1 MNVIS
6 KTDIGCVRTEN
17 QDKVITEKLEDNV
30 TVAVLCDGMGGENSG
45 SLASSLAVETVF
57 ERIKSGYRD
66 DFDGNN
72 IRNLLFSS
80 VAAANAVVYENAQ
93 KNNNNIGM
101 GTTCVAVICDG
112 KSAYFVNVG
121 DSRAYF
127 ISETSIIQITTDH
140 TVVRML
146 LEQGSIQENELKTHP
161 QKNYITKAIG
171 VDTLVEPDYFEVP
184 LGSGYRILLCS
195 DGLTNYLED
204 TEIFDL
210 SKETGADDFA
220 EKLIAVAKERGGS
233 DNITV
238 AIITD

>member
-17 QDKVITEKLEDNV
+17 QDKVITKNLENNV
-30 TVAVLCDGMGGENSG
+30 AVAVLCDGMGGENSG
-45 SLASSLAVETVF
+45 SLAGSLAVETVF
-57 ERIKSGYRD
+57 ERIVSGYRE
-66 DFDGNN
+66 DFDGNS
-72 IRNLLFSS
+72 IRNLLQSS

-93 KNNNNIGM
+93 ANNNNIGM
-101 GTTCVAVICDG
+101 GTTCVSVICDG
-112 KSAYFVNVG
+112 KSAYVVNVG

-127 ISETSIIQITTDH
+127 ISDNGIIQITTDH

-146 LEQGSIQENELKTHP
+146 LEQGSIQESELKTHP
-161 QKNYITKAIG
+161 KKNYITKAIG
-171 VDTLVEPDYFEVP
+171 VDSLVESDYFEVP
-184 LGSGYRILLCS
+184 ISSGYRILLCS

-204 TEIFDL
+204 SEILEL
-210 SKETGADDFA
+210 SLSNNAENFA
-220 EKLIAVAKERGGS
+220 EKLIETAKERGGA

>member
-6 KTDIGCVRTEN
+6 KTDIGFVRTEN
-17 QDKVITEKLEDNV
+17 QDKVITGNLGNNV
-30 TVAVLCDGMGGENSG
+30 VAVLCDGMGGENSG

-57 ERIKSGYRD
+57 ERISSGYRE
-66 DFDGNN
+66 DFDSNS

-93 KNNNNIGM
+93 TNNNNIGM
-101 GTTCVAVICDG
+101 GTTCVSVICDD
-112 KSAYFVNVG
+112 KTAYVVNVG
-121 DSRAYF
+121 DSRAYL
-127 ISETSIIQITTDH
+127 ISESGIIQITTDH

-146 LEQGSIQENELKTHP
+146 LEQGSIQESELKTHP

-184 LGSGYRILLCS
+184 ISSDNRILLCS
-195 DGLTNYLED
+195 DGLTNHLD
-204 TEIFDL
+204 DSEIFEL
-210 SKETGADDFA
+210 SRENNADDFA
-220 EKLIAVAKERGGS
+220 EKLIETAKKRGGN

-238 AIITD
+238 AIITY